1 MAKTL
6 YDVNRYGKRIGTFTR
21 AEILEMTGM
30 SKSQFRGCYER
41 NNAYDGYKIYQ
52 VIKSTVEYDEKIY
65 RIPKELQRDWDVI
78 TQRLRPLVKGT
89 HIKIVKIET

>member
-6 YDVNRYGKRIGTFTR
+6 YDVNRYGKRIGTYTR
-21 AEILEMTGM
+21 AEILNMTGM
-30 SKSQFRGCYER
+30 SKSEFRGCYER
-41 NNAYDGYKIYQ
+41 NNTYDGYKIYQ
-52 VIKSTVEYDEKIY
+52 VIKSAVDHDEKVY

-89 HIKIVKIET
+89 YIKIVKIET